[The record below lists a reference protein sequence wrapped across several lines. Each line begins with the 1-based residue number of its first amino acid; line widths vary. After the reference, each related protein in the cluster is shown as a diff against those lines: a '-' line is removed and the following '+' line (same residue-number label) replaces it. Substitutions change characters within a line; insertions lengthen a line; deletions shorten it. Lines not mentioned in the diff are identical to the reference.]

1 MQTFINFFRSNTFVY
16 GVFAIAITAVMVF
29 AVAPQLPQVASTIEK
44 ATVAAG
50 SVYAFGESND
60 GGCCGGG
67 DGAGIDWGGDSPSE
81 EPKQKTPRCDFLTA
95 STNKVPHNGGN
106 VTLRWETTN
115 AKYVSIDN
123 GIGRVSEDGSK
134 TVFVDSKTTFTLTA
148 TRDSQQDTCTV
159 TIKVEEE
166 EKVAKCDYL
175 TANRTSVPHNGANVT
190 LSWGTT
196 NATSVS
202 INNGIGNVQDDGS
215 RTVFVNGNTTYTLT
229 AVGTGGNDTCTVT
242 ITKEQEKVAKCDY
255 LSSNRTT
262 VPYGG
267 GNVTLSWGTTN
278 ATSVSINNGVGSVS
292 DDGSRT
298 VYVNDTT
305 TFTLTAY
312 GTDGNDT
319 CSVTIYEDN
328 DEDEIPR
335 CDYLTI
341 SDDDVEEGDEVTL
354 RWETTNADY
363 VYINNGI
370 GGVSRDGSK
379 NVRVYDDT
387 TYVLTAEGDGRKD
400 TCSVRVEVEEEED
413 EEPRPRCELT
423 VSDKKVKVGEKV
435 TLRWE
440 TRDAEEV
447 EIEDNR
453 GNTIFR
459 DRNVSRNDD
468 GRVSVTITRDT
479 KFTLN
484 AEGDGGDRTCK
495 VEVEVE
501 DSNILV
507 LTDREQPRVAGI
519 SLTQVPY
526 TGFEAGPTLTFLF
539 YALLTLWAAAVA
551 YMLVIRKD
559 TILGFS
565 LARENGRIIH
575 EEVPGVTYQASAATA
590 PANLPVA
597 AAPVMGYA
605 AYEPQVAEDDTET
618 EESDELAALENYA
631 HDRRVLLSSDALRYV
646 YEHMVPEGGIEA
658 LDQLV
663 NDAKAAYPTEDG
675 WLVLNIA
682 RIEQLLG
689 DEEATPVVSIPT
701 PTTDTLAQAIV
712 RGDVIAAYRMIE
724 ARPMVALAQAAAELD
739 QAYRAKVTGGEVA
752 LAFAGHSD
760 ESLKAAVT
768 ALTSALDGT
777 YTDEQSAVKI
787 AIMKAIQ
794 ACTA

>member
-95 STNKVPHNGGN
+95 ST
-106 VTLRWETTN
+106 LRWETTN

-175 TANRTSVPHNGANVT
+175 TANRTSVPHNGA
-190 LSWGTT
+190 
-196 NATSVS
+196 
-202 INNGIGNVQDDGS
+202 
-215 RTVFVNGNTTYTLT
+215 
-229 AVGTGGNDTCTVT
+229 
-242 ITKEQEKVAKCDY
+242 
-255 LSSNRTT
+255 
-262 VPYGG
+262 
-267 GNVTLSWGTTN
+267 NVTLSWGTTN

-370 GGVSRDGSK
+370 GSVSRDGSK